1 MKKSEFFACSQFLA
15 DWPDGCSFHDVLV
28 GVEAGDLSYVV
39 DPDYRGWHAG
49 MLALTIET
57 TERSF
62 RRAVCDL
69 LNPEK
74 THPDELADYTPEK
87 APDVVN
93 PYFGDIRPM
102 LAALTI
108 RK

>member
-28 GVEAGDLSYVV
+28 GVEDGDLAYVV
-39 DPDYRGWHAG
+39 DPDYRGWRAG
-49 MLALTIET
+49 MLALQIEL
-57 TERSF
+57 TERKF
-62 RRAVCDL
+62 RRFVCDL
-69 LNPEK
+69 LA
-74 THPDELADYTPEK
+74 DGSELEEYTPEK
-87 APDVVN
+87 KPATVN
-93 PYFGDIRPM
+93 PYFGDIGPA